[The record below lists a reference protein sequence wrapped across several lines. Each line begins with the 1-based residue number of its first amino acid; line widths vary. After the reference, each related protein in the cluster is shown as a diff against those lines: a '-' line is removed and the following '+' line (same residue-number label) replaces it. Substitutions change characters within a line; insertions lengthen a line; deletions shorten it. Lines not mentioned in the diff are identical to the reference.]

1 MSLFNGN
8 NISDLAYS
16 NNTILR
22 TDPMLTEAEKMLV
35 REAGS
40 TVHYPKGHVIFA
52 AGDISDRVYLLE
64 SGWVKIYRLS
74 TDGRRV
80 TVGSIRSPGEMMGLA
95 ETILGVE
102 RTCFAGAIN
111 DVTMVVMTNTRFEE
125 LMSQHP
131 FLAIKVAK
139 LLGARMREAESI
151 IHEMVCWQAPGRL
164 ALMLI
169 KMGERMGEQTKN
181 GVKINLKLTHEEIA
195 NMVGT
200 SRQTVTSLLNT
211 FKQERS
217 IVYEGR
223 AIRIV
228 NPDKLAK
235 WVV

>member
-1 MSLFNGN
+1 LSNNNFDISEFTSGN
-8 NISDLAYS
+8 NG
-16 NNTILR
+16 ILR
-22 TDPMLTEAEKMLV
+22 ADPVLDDTEKMLI
-35 REAGS
+35 RQAGS

-52 AGDISDRVYLLE
+52 AGDISDRVYLIE

-74 TDGRRV
+74 ADGRRV

-111 DVTMVVMTNTRFEE
+111 NVTMVVMTKSKFEE
-125 LMSQHP
+125 LMAQHP

-139 LLGARMREAESI
+139 LLGARMREAEAI

-164 ALMLI
+164 ALMLM
-169 KMGERMGEQTKN
+169 KMGERMGEHTK
-181 GVKINLKLTHEEIA
+181 GGIKINLQLTHEEIA

-211 FKQERS
+211 FKQEKS

-223 AIRIV
+223 TIRIV

>member
-1 MSLFNGN
+1 MNNNSESLMDF
-8 NISDLAYS
+8 SS
-16 NNTILR
+16 NSSVLR
-22 TDPMLTEAEKMLV
+22 ADPMLSDAEKLLI
-35 REAGS
+35 RQAGS

-52 AGDISDRVYLLE
+52 AGDISDRVYLIE
-64 SGWVKIYRLS
+64 EGWVKIYRLS
-74 TDGRRV
+74 ADGRRV

-95 ETILGVE
+95 EAIIDQD

-111 DVTMVVMTNTRFEE
+111 NVTMVVMTKNKFEE
-125 LMSQHP
+125 LMAHHS

-139 LLGARMREAESI
+139 LLGARMREAEAI

-169 KMGERMGEQTKN
+169 KMGERMGEQTKG
-181 GVKINLKLTHEEIA
+181 GVKINLQLTHEELA

-211 FKQERS
+211 FKQEKS